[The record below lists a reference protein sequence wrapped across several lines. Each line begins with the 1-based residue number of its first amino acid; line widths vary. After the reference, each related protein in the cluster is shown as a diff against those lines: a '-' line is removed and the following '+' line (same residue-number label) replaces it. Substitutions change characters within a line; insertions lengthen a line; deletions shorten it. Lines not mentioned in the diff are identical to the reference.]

1 MALARNRC
9 SSTSAP
15 PTQFVAAFQKQ
26 VVLEGA
32 EPQTSTLQN
41 QSALTALG
49 REVFGIP
56 EGFEVMA
63 FYEKVIKVKA
73 DVAAYLRLIAFHLHN
88 PPVVTWGAVKGA
100 PEQGAFILTLD
111 SSPRHLQS
119 SWERSATQFSWASFL
134 SGFGFSSYWHAFRN
148 ASELS
153 ASIIPVRSRST
164 LIDASYPCV
173 SQSLAC
179 NHHSYPASIRTLK
192 EPHRGPVHVGVRSQ
206 TRPHHNRDRAW
217 LVGCCHLFGD
227 LDGSGHYPQSPE
239 QGEWMSLRQTFPI
252 TNRPPRHQRI
262 FCSLGFCLFR
272 DCVG

>member
-1 MALARNRC
+1 MSENSFPLANLC
-9 SSTSAP
+9 N
-15 PTQFVAAFQKQ
+15 
-26 VVLEGA
+26 G
-32 EPQTSTLQN
+32 
-41 QSALTALG
+41 
-49 REVFGIP
+49 
-56 EGFEVMA
+56 

-153 ASIIPVRSRST
+153 ASIIPVRSQKY
-164 LIDASYPCV
+164 IDRRFVPCV

-179 NHHSYPASIRTLK
+179 NHHSCPASIRTLK
-192 EPHRGPVHVGVRSQ
+192 EPHGARCTLG
-206 TRPHHNRDRAW
+206 
-217 LVGCCHLFGD
+217 FD
-227 LDGSGHYPQSPE
+227 LKPG
-239 QGEWMSLRQTFPI
+239 PI
-252 TNRPPRHQRI
+252 TTVTGPG
-262 FCSLGFCLFR
+262 CLGAAICLAISMDLAITRSHPNKASGCRCGKLFR
-272 DCVG
+272 